1 MKKLFATLL
10 LTALATG
17 SVFAADM
24 TWDDLAAAMKQ
35 KDQAKME
42 QFVKEFK
49 PNAIK
54 ETNNSKKFR
63 YLSAV
68 IHVDK
73 GSANRTI
80 TADNFDTK
88 IPELMTEL
96 KFTEHINNNK
106 LNAMAIVYWLHPHN
120 TGDRAKILN
129 KVISFIESNYNELK
143 ENHNTGVMYREG
155 KNFQKA
161 FEVFKNSNSKNN
173 GPYALFHLIN
183 KTNLTDSQI
192 KEAIDCLI
200 KNQQVINTPQRL
212 DTITSIIEKKLIN
225 PKYDTDVKRLLL
237 VLNRSHY
244 SKISVS
250 ESWKASIVKLQL
262 LMKSYNL

>member
-1 MKKLFATLL
+1 
-10 LTALATG
+10 
-17 SVFAADM
+17 
-24 TWDDLAAAMKQ
+24 
-35 KDQAKME
+35 ME

-54 ETNNSKKFR
+54 ETNNYKKFR

-68 IHVDK
+68 IHADK

-88 IPELMTEL
+88 ISDLMTEL

-106 LNAMAIVYWLHPHN
+106 LNAIAIVYWLNAPN
-120 TGDRAKILN
+120 TDDRAKILN
-129 KVISFIESNYNELK
+129 KTLAFIEPNYNELK
-143 ENHNTGVMYREG
+143 KNYNTGVMYREG

-161 FEVFKNSNSKNN
+161 FEVFKNLDSKNN
-173 GPYALFHLIN
+173 SPYVLFRLISR
-183 KTNLTDSQI
+183 TNLTDSQI

-212 DTITSIIEKKLIN
+212 DTITSIIEKKLIDS
-225 PKYDTDVKRLLL
+225 KYDTDVKKLLL
-237 VLNRSHY
+237 VLNRAHY